1 MKPTGP
7 AKRPAERL
15 VRRKG
20 RWFGDFGDFADVG
33 GGLMPLGAWE
43 WEPPVRTRA
52 DAVRACNRY
61 LRTLRN
67 ARRRIAMNREVD
79 GDEVIADL
87 WRQIKAY
94 HDQGVDLAAQLLTDI
109 AEAERA
115 RAPWRAR
122 WLREKLREHFPRMV
136 LLFAAFRIERQTGHR
151 R

>member
-1 MKPTGP
+1 MTPSGP

-15 VRRKG
+15 VWRKG
-20 RWFGDFGDFADVG
+20 RWCGDFRDFADVG
-33 GGLMPLGAWE
+33 GRLMPLEVWE

-61 LRTLRN
+61 LRTLQN
-67 ARRRIAMNREVD
+67 ARRRIAMNHEIE
-79 GDEVIADL
+79 GDDVISDL
-87 WRQIKAY
+87 DRQIRAY

-115 RAPWRAR
+115 RATWRAR
-122 WLREKLREHFPRMV
+122 WLREELREHFPRMV
-136 LLFAAFRIERQTGHR
+136 LIFAAFRIERQTGHR